1 MILYIANYDIIV
13 LGEKNM
19 GSNIFLDEI
28 EKINDIKSKYYSL
41 FDNNEFL
48 EYDEVYKNIKGLLPN
63 KEKFNLKNIFKYASY
78 KKYEK
83 TYNELSNEIS
93 NWKIITDNHNY
104 KIFSEEKNNFKNICG
119 LVENKELDDQ
129 QIDAIVRKNR
139 NQLVIAGAGSGKTT
153 TIVGKVKYLL
163 LKEKYKP
170 EDILLLSFTNAAA
183 TEMKER
189 VKKETNIDLDV
200 MTFHKLGLEIIKK
213 SLERNVKIFDKD
225 LFQVVKKVLN
235 RNIEDPAYLNKLI
248 YFIVN
253 ARFDE
258 KDEFDFTNEKEYE
271 AYLTSNKPTTLT
283 GEIVKSY
290 GELEIANYL
299 FSNNIKYVYEKEYKY
314 NTMTNEYQQYTPDF
328 YLPEYDIYIEY
339 FGIDENKNVAPYF
352 KDKDGK
358 TASEIYNES
367 IEWKRKTHKEHNT
380 IMIETFYYENKQG
393 KLLSNLE
400 KSLKDHNVKI
410 NPKTDTEIWDIIQKN
425 NKGVLNETCRAFETI
440 INLIKSNNY
449 SLEQVYSFPAVINS
463 NLNRITLDL
472 IKPIYEAYQNGLV
485 ANEWIDF
492 NDMINLATNS
502 ILNNKY
508 IHQYKYVIVDEYQD
522 MSNSRFRLLKA
533 MRDQK
538 DYKLFCVGDD
548 WQSIYRFNGSDI
560 DLITNFKN
568 YWGNTYISYI
578 EKTYRFTSMMSM
590 LSGNFVMRNPHQY
603 KKIINAKISEDFAIK
618 FVNGYTEENAIKFL
632 EDKLDKF
639 EKDSTVYLLGRYS
652 IDIDMFKDNNKYII
666 KYNNVEN
673 LTDVTYLKRKDLKIK
688 FLTVHKSKGLQADYV
703 VIINNKN
710 YGMGFPSRINDLP
723 LIRILLGNGLDDY
736 PFSEE
741 RRLFYVAL
749 TRSRKQTLLLT
760 IDNNK
765 SIFVKEVEA
774 DYKELIKN
782 DKELM
787 RNIYKCP
794 KCGGRLIPRKGPYGS
809 FFGCSNYPEC
819 KFIKNY

>member
-1 MILYIANYDIIV
+1 
-13 LGEKNM
+13 M

-28 EKINDIKSKYYSL
+28 EKINDVKSKYYSL
-41 FDNNEFL
+41 FDNNDFL
-48 EYDEVYKNIKGLLPN
+48 EYDEVYKSTKDLLPN
-63 KEKFNLKNIFKYASY
+63 KEKFNLKNLFKYSSY

-83 TYNELSNEIS
+83 EYNELSNEIS
-93 NWKIITDNHNY
+93 NWKIITDNHND
-104 KIFSEEKNNFKNICG
+104 KVFSEEKNNFKNICG
-119 LVENKELDDQ
+119 LVENRELDDQ
-129 QIDAIVRKNR
+129 QINAIVRKNK

-163 LKEKYKP
+163 LKEKYNP

-183 TEMKER
+183 SEMKER

-213 SLERNVKIFDKD
+213 SLGRNVKIFDKD
-225 LFQVVKKVLN
+225 LFQVVKKVLK
-235 RNIEDPAYLNKLI
+235 RNIEDPSYLNKLI
-248 YFIVN
+248 YFIGN

-283 GEIVKSY
+283 GEVVKSY

-314 NTMTNEYQQYTPDF
+314 NTMTDEYQQYTPDF

-339 FGIDENKNVAPYF
+339 FGIDENKKVAPYF

-367 IEWKRKTHKEHNT
+367 IEWKRATHKEHNT

-400 KSLKDHNVKI
+400 DKLKEYNVKI
-410 NPKTDTEIWDIIQKN
+410 SPKTDVEIWDIIQNN

-440 INLIKSNNY
+440 INLIKSDNY
-449 SLEQVYSFPAVINS
+449 SLEQVYSLPAVTNS

-502 ILNNKY
+502 ILDNRY

-560 DLITNFKN
+560 DLITNFEN

-603 KKIINAKISEDFAIK
+603 KKIINAKMSEDFAIK

-666 KYNNVEN
+666 KYNNAEN

-765 SIFVKEVEA
+765 SIFVKEVED
-774 DYKELIKN
+774 DYKNLVKN

-809 FFGCSNYPEC
+809 FFGCSNYPNC
-819 KFIKNY
+819 KYYKKY